1 MVELMRGA
9 EQAIGSPRKSRA
21 TEEEPL
27 VRLGRR
33 SIFVTRA
40 LCAGDKLTP
49 QNIKVLRPGIGIDP
63 QFLPLLLGRP
73 VTRAMQADTPLS
85 WDDVLEAPK

>member
-40 LCAGDKLTP
+40 LRAGDKLTP

-63 QFLPLLLGRP
+63 QFLPLLLGRS